1 MIGKLRSTVIDCP
14 DPLSL
19 AEFYSGILG
28 GRIAPSSDEN
38 WVDVILPNDGVKV
51 SFQRS
56 EGYEAPRWPSNDGD
70 QQLHLDIAVD
80 DMDAAHTR
88 LLKLGARH
96 MEDHPTFR
104 VYLDPV
110 GHPFCTVKVDD

>member
-1 MIGKLRSTVIDCP
+1 MIGKLHSIVIDCP
-14 DPLSL
+14 DPLGL

-28 GRIAPSSDEN
+28 GRIAPSDEN
-38 WVDVILPNDGVKV
+38 WVDVVLPNGGVQV

-56 EGYEAPRWPSNDGD
+56 DGYQPPRWPSSDGD

-80 DMDAAHTR
+80 DLDGAHPR
-88 LLKLGARH
+88 LIKLGAQH

-110 GHPFCTVKVDD
+110 GHPFCTVLNND